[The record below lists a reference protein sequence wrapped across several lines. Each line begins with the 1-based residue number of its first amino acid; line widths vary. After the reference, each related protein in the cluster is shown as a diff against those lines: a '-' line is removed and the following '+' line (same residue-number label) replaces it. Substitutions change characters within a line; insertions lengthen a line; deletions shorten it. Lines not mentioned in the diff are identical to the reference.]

1 MQAPRRSGLS
11 VHAQVVDYGL
21 GDPNRW
27 EITCMLAGHHPA
39 DDWAALDSA
48 RYYAS
53 ARLGVRGWHV
63 GGFGR
68 RFVFALVHP
77 HLVPA
82 YYRLLRR
89 LPVEAVVLSA
99 LPTGK
104 LLAGRWS
111 RQSWRKAASHACLPL
126 PSDADA
132 YLRGRH
138 RQAVR
143 TNLHRADKIRLTV
156 RPVPTD
162 WETTRHALQSGPF
175 ADLMKELDQ
184 IEQVDAAVKSWAVF
198 DAAGQP
204 LGRAV
209 ALVDER
215 TAVLLLLH
223 GPADLGVAHQT
234 RYLLH
239 TGVVADLIRRGVN
252 NLVVES
258 ILGAPP
264 GLKYFA
270 ARLGYRACR
279 IRVVIAR
286 ELPTLP

>member
-1 MQAPRRSGLS
+1 
-11 VHAQVVDYGL
+11 VDYGL
-21 GDPNRW
+21 GDPIRW
-27 EITCMLAGHHPA
+27 EISCMLAGHHPA

-53 ARLGVRGWHV
+53 AKLGMRGWHV
-63 GGFGR
+63 GGVGR
-68 RFVFALVHP
+68 RLFFAVSHP

-89 LPVEAVVLSA
+89 LPVETVVLSA
-99 LPTGK
+99 LPAGK
-104 LLAGRWS
+104 LLYNRWS
-111 RQSWRKAASHACLPL
+111 RQSWRKAASHACLSL
-126 PSDADA
+126 PSDTDS

-143 TNLHRADKIRLTV
+143 TNLHRADKIQLTS
-156 RPVPTD
+156 RPIPND
-162 WETTRHALQSGPF
+162 WEVTREALRTSTF
-175 ADLMKELDQ
+175 ANFFEEL
-184 IEQVDAAVKSWAVF
+184 EQLEQPDAAVKSWAVF
-198 DAAGQP
+198 DSGGQV

-209 ALVDER
+209 AVVDER

-223 GPADLGVAHQT
+223 GPTDLGVAHQT

-239 TGVVADLIRRGVN
+239 TAVVADLIRRGVR

-258 ILGAPP
+258 ILAAPP

-279 IRVVIAR
+279 LHAVSAR
-286 ELPTLP
+286 AAPAFR

>member
-1 MQAPRRSGLS
+1 
-11 VHAQVVDYGL
+11 
-21 GDPNRW
+21 
-27 EITCMLAGHHPA
+27 MLAGHHPA

-48 RYYAS
+48 RYYMS
-53 ARLGVRGWHV
+53 ARLGERGWHV
-63 GGFGR
+63 GGAVR
-68 RFVFALVHP
+68 RFFFALTHP

-89 LPVEAVVLSA
+89 LPVETVALSA
-99 LPTGK
+99 LPVGK
-104 LLAGRWS
+104 LLYDRWS

-126 PSDADA
+126 PSDADS

-143 TNLHRADKIRLTV
+143 TNLHRADKIRLTC
-156 RPVPTD
+156 RPIPTE
-162 WETTRHALQSGPF
+162 WAVTREALRTGTF
-175 ADLMKELDQ
+175 ASLLGE
-184 IEQVDAAVKSWAVF
+184 IEQLEQPDSAVKSWAVF
-198 DAAGQP
+198 DPGGQI

-223 GPADLGVAHQT
+223 GPTDLDVAHQT

-239 TGVVADLIRRGVN
+239 TAVVADLIRRGVR
-252 NLVVES
+252 NLIVES

-279 IRVVIAR
+279 IRVVSTPGAPILA
-286 ELPTLP
+286 

>member
-1 MQAPRRSGLS
+1 
-11 VHAQVVDYGL
+11 
-21 GDPNRW
+21 
-27 EITCMLAGHHPA
+27 MLAGHHPA

-53 ARLGVRGWHV
+53 ARLGVRGWNV
-63 GGFGR
+63 GGAVR
-68 RFVFALVHP
+68 RILFALVHP

-89 LPVEAVVLSA
+89 LPVETVMLSA
-99 LPTGK
+99 LPAGK
-104 LLAGRWS
+104 LLHDRWS

-126 PSDADA
+126 PSDPDV

-143 TNLHRADKIRLTV
+143 TNLHRAEKIQLTC

-162 WETTRHALQSGPF
+162 WGLTREALRAGPL
-175 ADLMKELDQ
+175 AGVAKELDQ
-184 IEQVDAAVKSWAVF
+184 LERPDAALQSWAVF
-198 DAAGQP
+198 DGGGEV

-223 GPADLGVAHQT
+223 GPPDMAVAHQT

-239 TGVVADLIRRGVN
+239 TAVVADLIRRGVR
-252 NLVVES
+252 NLIVES
-258 ILGAPP
+258 MLAAPV

-279 IRVVIAR
+279 IRVVGERAAPA
-286 ELPTLP
+286 LS

>member
-1 MQAPRRSGLS
+1 
-11 VHAQVVDYGL
+11 
-21 GDPNRW
+21 
-27 EITCMLAGHHPA
+27 MLAGHHPA

-63 GGFGR
+63 GGVGR
-68 RFVFALVHP
+68 RLAFALVHP
-77 HLVPA
+77 HLIPA
-82 YYRLLRR
+82 YFRLLRK
-89 LPVEAVVLSA
+89 LPVETMALST
-99 LPTGK
+99 LPVGK
-104 LLAGRWS
+104 LLYDRWS

-126 PSDADA
+126 PSNADC

-143 TNLHRADKIRLTV
+143 TNLHRADKIHLTC

-162 WETTRHALQSGPF
+162 WGATRAALHAGPF
-175 ADLMKELDQ
+175 SSLMDQLDKL
-184 IEQVDAAVKSWAVF
+184 EQPDAAVKSWAVF
-198 DAAGQP
+198 DADGEP

-209 ALVDER
+209 VLVDER
-215 TAVLLLLH
+215 TTVLLLLH
-223 GPADLGVAHQT
+223 GPTDMGVAHQT

-239 TGVVADLIRRGVN
+239 TAVVADLIRRGVR

-258 ILGAPP
+258 IIGAPA

-279 IRVVIAR
+279 IRVVSGPGVPA
-286 ELPTLP
+286 LS

>member
-1 MQAPRRSGLS
+1 L
-11 VHAQVVDYGL
+11 
-21 GDPNRW
+21 
-27 EITCMLAGHHPA
+27 
-39 DDWAALDSA
+39 
-48 RYYAS
+48 
-53 ARLGVRGWHV
+53 
-63 GGFGR
+63 
-68 RFVFALVHP
+68 
-77 HLVPA
+77 
-82 YYRLLRR
+82 
-89 LPVEAVVLSA
+89 
-99 LPTGK
+99 
-104 LLAGRWS
+104 
-111 RQSWRKAASHACLPL
+111 
-126 PSDADA
+126 DADS

-143 TNLHRADKIRLTV
+143 TNLHRADKIRLTC

-162 WETTRHALQSGPF
+162 WDVTRQALRTGTL
-175 ADLMKELDQ
+175 AGLMKEIDHL
-184 IEQVDAAVKSWAVF
+184 EKPDAAVKSWAVF
-198 DAAGQP
+198 DSGGQV

-223 GPADLGVAHQT
+223 GPTDLGVAHQT

-239 TGVVADLIRRGVN
+239 TVVVTDLIRSGVR

-279 IRVVIAR
+279 IQVVSAR
-286 ELPTLP
+286 GVPALS

>member
-1 MQAPRRSGLS
+1 
-11 VHAQVVDYGL
+11 
-21 GDPNRW
+21 
-27 EITCMLAGHHPA
+27 MLAGHHPA

-63 GGFGR
+63 GGVGR
-68 RFVFALVHP
+68 RLFFAVIHP

-82 YYRLLRR
+82 YYRLLRK
-89 LPVEAVVLSA
+89 LPVETMVLSA
-99 LPTGK
+99 LPAGR
-104 LLAGRWS
+104 LLYDRWS
-111 RQSWRKAASHACLPL
+111 RQSWRKAASHACLLL
-126 PSDADA
+126 PSDADS

-143 TNLHRADKIRLTV
+143 TNLHRADKIRLTC
-156 RPVPTD
+156 RPIPTD
-162 WETTRHALQSGPF
+162 WGETKRSLHRGTF
-175 ADLMKELDQ
+175 ASLVKEIDR
-184 IEQVDAAVKSWAVF
+184 IEQRDAVVKSWAVF
-198 DAAGQP
+198 DSGGQV

-223 GPADLGVAHQT
+223 GPMDLSVAHQT

-239 TGVVADLIRRGVN
+239 TAVVADLIRRGVR
-252 NLVVES
+252 NLVIES

-279 IRVVIAR
+279 IQVVSTGRVPA
-286 ELPTLP
+286 LS

>member
-1 MQAPRRSGLS
+1 
-11 VHAQVVDYGL
+11 
-21 GDPNRW
+21 
-27 EITCMLAGHHPA
+27 MLAGHHPA
-39 DDWAALDSA
+39 DDWAALDSV

-53 ARLGVRGWHV
+53 ARLGERGWHV
-63 GGFGR
+63 GGAGR
-68 RFVFALVHP
+68 RFFFALIHP

-82 YYRLLRR
+82 YYRLLRN
-89 LPVEAVVLSA
+89 LPIETVALSA
-99 LPTGK
+99 LPGGK
-104 LLAGRWS
+104 LLYDRWS

-126 PSDADA
+126 PSNVDS

-143 TNLHRADKIRLTV
+143 TNLHRADKIQLAC
-156 RPVPTD
+156 RPIPTD
-162 WETTRHALQSGPF
+162 WDVTRQALRTGTF
-175 ADLMKELDQ
+175 ASLLDEL
-184 IEQVDAAVKSWAVF
+184 EQLEQPDTAVMSWAVF
-198 DAAGQP
+198 DSGGQV

-209 ALVDER
+209 ALVDEQ

-223 GPADLGVAHQT
+223 GPTDLGVAHQT

-239 TGVVADLIRRGVN
+239 TAVVADLIRRGVRS
-252 NLVVES
+252 LVVES

-279 IRVVIAR
+279 IRIVSTHSVPA
-286 ELPTLP
+286 LS